1 MADGRFDVV
10 RAAAKVYTAVTLVVV
25 AFQLALAAGAPL
37 GQFAMGGASE
47 GAYPPVM
54 RTFAVMQAG
63 LLLLMAGVVLARAGV
78 ALPRWSE
85 ETRWLIWL
93 VVGLTALS
101 LLLNLITP
109 SAGER
114 RIWAP
119 VAFLQVASSLVV
131 ALRAGRATD
140 EPR

>member
-85 ETRWLIWL
+85 ETRWLTSSRPAPAN
-93 VVGLTALS
+93 GASGRPSLS
-101 LLLNLITP
+101 SRSRAASWWPCARDARRMNR
-109 SAGER
+109 GE
-114 RIWAP
+114 
-119 VAFLQVASSLVV
+119 
-131 ALRAGRATD
+131 
-140 EPR
+140 